1 MIAKTT
7 VQSMTDCNSTSG
19 YFGLLRDGMLCI
31 GNMSGGVDS
40 CQGDSGGPAICDNL
54 LTGIV
59 SFGYQ
64 CARPN
69 RPGIY
74 TNVEYYKDWITIN
87 SCCKFVISFKLI
99 MLLAFVNKLIY

>member
-1 MIAKTT
+1 MIANIT
-7 VQSMTDCNSTSG
+7 VQSMSTSG

-74 TNVEYYKDWITIN
+74 TNVAYYNDWITIN
-87 SCCKFVISFKLI
+87 GCCRIGLSFKLII
-99 MLLAFVNKLIY
+99 MLLAFVHKLIIK

>member
-1 MIAKTT
+1 MVCCVLEICLEVLILVK
-7 VQSMTDCNSTSG
+7 VFKIEFKDCIIKKK
-19 YFGLLRDGMLCI
+19 L
-31 GNMSGGVDS
+31 
-40 CQGDSGGPAICDNL
+40 GDSGGPAICDNL

-59 SFGYQ
+59 SFGFQ

-87 SCCKFVISFKLI
+87 SCCRLVISFKLI
-99 MLLAFVNKLIY
+99 MLLAFVYKLIINC